1 MRRRAVMPGEKVPQG
16 PILMD
21 RIAGRH
27 GQMRDNALILV
38 VALIVSL
45 LSLLPMGRLLMEVVR
60 PASGSAAHAVAQVFS
75 SPATWNAT
83 WNSLYVG
90 IFGTVFAVVLGT
102 ALALLVSLTDIRC
115 RSLFTFLY
123 VTPLLIAPQITALAW
138 LQLFGPASP
147 FLKLIGMAPRLGSPN
162 PLYSAGGIIALLG
175 VQFGPLVFL
184 IVRAGL
190 RKLPRELV
198 EAALSSGAGK
208 ITVLRTVILPLMVP
222 AIIGATALTFVS
234 CVGNFG
240 IPAFLGIPA
249 NFLVL
254 PTLIY
259 QRLSGGGPAVLTDV
273 SILSTLIGFIAI
285 MGIVTQEYVSRR
297 RDYRIASTSLPA
309 EPFELGRTR
318 IWIEL
323 FLLFIVVAVLV
334 LPLFG
339 LLLTSLVGS
348 YGMPLTR
355 ASATLA
361 NYHFVLFEHAGT
373 RRAFVNSFI
382 LALSAAFFAVLIA
395 VPLAYITTWRKRW
408 WTGLFN
414 LTAELPYALPGVV
427 MAIASLLLFLKPVPV
442 IGIHIYNTLWIILYA
457 YLARFFVLA
466 LRPTVTGLHQIDRAL
481 EEAAQVAGASL
492 FMRLRT
498 IIFPIVAPATLAG
511 GVLIFL
517 TAFSELTVSALLW
530 ASGSETIGVVIFSFE
545 QGGDSTYAAAT
556 SVATIAVTIVLMLL
570 TNLFARHLPD
580 GVLPWRD

>member
-1 MRRRAVMPGEKVPQG
+1 MHSNADKRGQSY
-16 PILMD
+16 D
-21 RIAGRH
+21 R
-27 GQMRDNALILV
+27 ALIAIV
-38 VALIVSL
+38 IIIVSV
-45 LSLLPMGRLLMEVVR
+45 LSLLPMGRLLLEVIF
-60 PASGSAAHAVAQVFS
+60 PAKGTMIQSLQQVFV
-75 SPATWNAT
+75 SPATWTAT

-90 IFGTVFAVVLGT
+90 ILGTVFAMLLGT
-102 ALALLVSLTDIRC
+102 TVALLVSLTDVRW
-115 RSLFTFLY
+115 RSIFVFLY

-138 LQLFGPASP
+138 LQLFGPASS
-147 FLKLIGMAPRLGSPN
+147 FLKLIGIAPPLGSKN
-162 PLYSAGGIIALLG
+162 PLYSATGIIALLG
-175 VQFGPLVFL
+175 VQYGPLVFL

-208 ITVLRTVILPLMVP
+208 WLVLRTIILPLMMP
-222 AIIGATALTFVS
+222 ALIGAAALTFVS

-249 NFLVL
+249 NYLVL

-273 SILSTLIGFIAI
+273 SILSTLIGIIAI
-285 MGIVTQEYVSRR
+285 AGIVAQEAISRR

-309 EPFELGRTR
+309 EPFELGRAR
-318 IWIEL
+318 IWVE
-323 FLLFIVVAVLV
+323 FLLFLVVVAVLL

-339 LLLTSLVGS
+339 LTLTSIVSS
-348 YGMPLTR
+348 YGTPLSF

-361 NYHFVLFEHAGT
+361 NFKFVLFEHAAT
-373 RRAFVNSFI
+373 KRAFANSF
-382 LALSAAFFAVLIA
+382 LLSTAAAFFAVLIA
-395 VPLAYITTWRKRW
+395 VPLAYILTWRKRW
-408 WTGLFN
+408 WTNLFN

-427 MAIASLLLFLKPVPV
+427 LAIASLLLFLKPIPV
-442 IGIHIYNTLWIILYA
+442 INLHLYNTLWIILYA

-481 EEAAQVAGASL
+481 EEAAQVAGANL
-492 FMRLRT
+492 FTRLRT
-498 IIFPIVAPATLAG
+498 IIFPLVAPATLAG

-545 QGGDSTYAAAT
+545 QGGDSTYAAAA
-556 SVATIAVTIVLMLL
+556 SVVTILLTICLMLL

>member
-414 LTAELPYALPGVV
+414 LTGNCP
-427 MAIASLLLFLKPVPV
+427 
-442 IGIHIYNTLWIILYA
+442 
-457 YLARFFVLA
+457 
-466 LRPTVTGLHQIDRAL
+466 
-481 EEAAQVAGASL
+481 
-492 FMRLRT
+492 MRC
-498 IIFPIVAPATLAG
+498 PA
-511 GVLIFL
+511 
-517 TAFSELTVSALLW
+517 W
-530 ASGSETIGVVIFSFE
+530 
-545 QGGDSTYAAAT
+545 
-556 SVATIAVTIVLMLL
+556 
-570 TNLFARHLPD
+570 
-580 GVLPWRD
+580 